1 MNDTTIDPRAVG
13 TRRWWALGA
22 LVIAVLAVGID
33 VTILSV
39 ALPTLASELHA
50 STSQLQW
57 FVSAYTLVF
66 AGAMIPGGMLGDRFG
81 RKRLL
86 LIALAVFGAGS
97 LACACAPSASAFI
110 AARAVLGLGGAIVL
124 PMALAVLPT
133 MFSEQERGRALATMM
148 AATML
153 GFPLGPILGGW
164 LLIHYGWGIVFLVN
178 VPVVVV
184 ALIAVGMLVAE
195 SRSSERPRLDPVGIV
210 ASTAGL
216 TVLVYGVIEA
226 GQDGAGD
233 ASALVALVAG
243 VVVLA
248 GFVAWERRVREPLVD
263 LSLLRSP
270 GFTWSTILMT
280 AVSFAMFGVL
290 FAAPQYLQA
299 VLGEDALGSG
309 VRLVP
314 LAGGMI
320 AGAAAADQLA
330 RRAGAKAAVGLG
342 FALLAAGLLCGA
354 ATSVTSAGGW
364 ATTWIAICGLGLG
377 FALPTAMD
385 TALGE
390 LAPERVGVGSALLQ
404 TARMVGGCLG
414 AALLGSVIN
423 AEYRARVDV
432 AGLPSAAASA
442 VKSSVA
448 DGVTVARQVDSA
460 PLLHS
465 VRAAFVHGMDL
476 SLLVCAGL
484 AAVGLALAVAF
495 LPQHARARGAR
506 GGQSTKTGDSLVAD

>member
-1 MNDTTIDPRAVG
+1 MAETTIDPRTVG

-39 ALPTLASELHA
+39 ALPTLASQLDA

-66 AGAMIPGGMLGDRFG
+66 AAAMIPGGMLGDRFG

-86 LIALAVFGAGS
+86 LIALVVFGAGS
-97 LACACAPSASAFI
+97 LACAYAPSANAFI

-124 PMALAVLPT
+124 PMALAVLPA
-133 MFSEQERGRALATMM
+133 MFPTQERGRALATMM

-164 LLIHYGWGIVFLVN
+164 LLVHYSWGTVFLIN

-184 ALIAVGMLVAE
+184 ALVAVGLLLAE
-195 SRSSERPRLDPVGIV
+195 SRSSERPRLDPVGIA
-210 ASTAGL
+210 ASSAGL

-226 GQDGAGD
+226 GRNGAGD
-233 ASALVALVAG
+233 TGALAAG
-243 VVVLA
+243 GAGLVVLA
-248 GFVAWERRVREPLVD
+248 AFVAWERRVREPLVD
-263 LSLLRSP
+263 LSLFGSP

-290 FAAPQYLQA
+290 FAAPQYFQA

-320 AGAAAADQLA
+320 AGAGAAVALA
-330 RRAGAKAAVGLG
+330 RRVGAKAAVGLG
-342 FALLAAGLLCGA
+342 FALLTAGMCCGA

-364 ATTWIAICGLGLG
+364 AAGWIAICGLGLG
-377 FALPTAMD
+377 FAMPTAMD
-385 TALGE
+385 IALGE
-390 LAPERVGVGSALLQ
+390 LPPERTGVGSALLQ
-404 TARMVGGCLG
+404 AARMVGGSLG
-414 AALLGSVIN
+414 AALLGSVVN
-423 AEYRARVDV
+423 AGYRARVDV
-432 AGLPSAAASA
+432 AGLPSASAST
-442 VKSSVA
+442 VKSSVT
-448 DGVTVARQVDSA
+448 DGVTVAHHVGSA

-476 SLLVCAGL
+476 SLLVCAAL
-484 AAVGLALAVAF
+484 AAAGLVLAVSF
-495 LPQHARARGAR
+495 LPQQARSGAQPARRRDA
-506 GGQSTKTGDSLVAD
+506 LVAD